1 MNSRVINV
9 LVGLVAISAI
19 AIFAIYGTSA
29 LTNAAG
35 RYPRTN
41 SLQVAG
47 QFEAARALSIAL
59 MVLLTGV
66 LRQWKALGA
75 LLLTVGLIE
84 FCDTAIGI
92 SQGQIGQII
101 SPLLSGIL
109 YLIVGWFL
117 FRRDTAQQA

>member
-9 LVGLVAISAI
+9 FIGLVAISAI
-19 AIFAIYGTSA
+19 AIFAIYGVSA

-35 RYPRTN
+35 RYPHTN

-47 QFEAARALSIAL
+47 QFEAARALPIAL
-59 MVLLTGV
+59 MVLLTGF
-66 LRQWKALGA
+66 LRQWKALGT

-84 FCDTAIGI
+84 FCDTAIGV
-92 SQGQIGQII
+92 SQGQVGQII

-109 YLIVGWFL
+109 YLVVGWYL
-117 FRRDTAQQA
+117 FQRPASKPA